1 MNLQE
6 GEKVLLKIQKQT
18 TLGYTV
24 IIDKEFEGLLYKNEV
39 FEDLEEGMQIT
50 GYIKTIR
57 EDGKIDVSLRP
68 QGFKNVIDSDTD
80 KILLKLKNNQGFL
93 LLTDK
98 SSPESIKFHLQM
110 SKKSFKR
117 AVGNLFKQ
125 KQIVLKS
132 DRIQL
137 TNTDID

>member
-6 GEKVLLKIQKQT
+6 GEKVLLKIHKQT

-137 TNTDID
+137 TDTDID

>member
-1 MNLQE
+1 MSLQE

-98 SSPESIKFHLQM
+98 SSPEAIKFHLQM

-137 TNTDID
+137 TDTDID